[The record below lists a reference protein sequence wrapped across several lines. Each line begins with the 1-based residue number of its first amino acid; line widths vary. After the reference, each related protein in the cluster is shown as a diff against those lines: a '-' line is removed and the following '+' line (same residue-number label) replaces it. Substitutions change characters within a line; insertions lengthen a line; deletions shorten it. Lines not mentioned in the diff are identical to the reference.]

1 MNRALTGLL
10 LCLLPIAACR
20 ADDDVDAALA
30 LQKKAPATE
39 GRVDAKLEQER
50 KDLNAATRRRH
61 DEEERARA
69 ERARSAPDMGG
80 PVSRGAW
87 RATPFK
93 KFGHWNE
100 GGYEI
105 HCLEGRKKG
114 ESEKVYWNKQGRL
127 FTPGFIGNHAVT
139 GIEDAAQQFCGN

>member
-87 RATPFK
+87 RATPIK

-100 GGYEI
+100 GG
-105 HCLEGRKKG
+105 
-114 ESEKVYWNKQGRL
+114 SEKVYWNKQGRL